1 MEEKKEMER
10 LDVYSRRAAKSAR
23 LAPGERVR
31 RENHRRRK
39 TIKAKDSGSCGQT
52 NTSIKNKE

>member
-10 LDVYSRRAAKSAR
+10 HTMRLDVYTRQAAKSAR
-23 LAPGERVR
+23 LVPGERVR

-39 TIKAKDSGSCGQT
+39 TIKAKDSGS
-52 NTSIKNKE
+52 